1 MGKEFRFSMERDR
14 PIADAL
20 QLPRAGW
27 DEGFR
32 LMAERGDDQLFDE
45 EAVNHSYWDAEE
57 WKW

>member
-14 PIADAL
+14 PIVDAL

-32 LMAERGDDQLFDE
+32 LMAERGDDQLLDGE
-45 EAVNHSYWDAEE
+45 SVEQSNWDAKQWE
-57 WKW
+57 W

>member
-14 PIADAL
+14 TIVGAF

-27 DEGFR
+27 DESFR

-45 EAVNHSYWDAEE
+45 ESVNQSCWDDAEWE
-57 WKW
+57 W

>member
-14 PIADAL
+14 PIVDAL

-32 LMAERGDDQLFDE
+32 LMAERGDDQLLDE
-45 EAVNHSYWDAEE
+45 ESVNQSCWDDEE
-57 WKW
+57 WEW